1 MKKLTAILCL
11 TLAVLL
17 GSVGVSGS
25 ADFQKG
31 ADAYKK
37 GDFATA
43 LRKWKTIAEQGDARA
58 QFNIGTMYFRGRG
71 VPKDNKTAVKWYR
84 LSAVWC
90 ISNAVSL

>member
-1 MKKLTAILCL
+1 MLTSMKRLLPVLMVVLT
-11 TLAVLL
+11 VHL

-43 LRKWKTIAEQGDARA
+43 LRE
-58 QFNIGTMYFRGRG
+58 
-71 VPKDNKTAVKWYR
+71 
-84 LSAVWC
+84 
-90 ISNAVSL
+90 